1 MFLFIFLKGHK
12 TVSVLVLLFSS
23 LWWRPSA
30 TADRIWNI
38 NNLDGLRL
46 HISQA
51 LNCARCS
58 AAPAKC
64 STDAANGFWLSCC
77 HDSTSTCM
85 SDTVERI
92 FSRPGG
98 FSFFFLEKQGS
109 CDVELRETKRHPQ
122 NYKSTLLACCC
133 CCYLTAV
140 WGAVFMALHLS
151 FVHHRACILIQ
162 RAVQYKQTTWI
173 HLFIRYLC
181 QYRFF
186 FFLKEILL
194 RSESPLGR
202 SHPMAQE
209 CSFKKTE

>member
-1 MFLFIFLKGHK
+1 MVTTICNGRSDLEYQQSGWTPPAYITGAKLREVLCSSGEVFHWRRQRILA
-12 TVSVLVLLFSS
+12 LVLSRQHLHLHEWHSRKNIF
-23 LWWRPSA
+23 PS
-30 TADRIWNI
+30 R
-38 NNLDGLRL
+38 R
-46 HISQA
+46 
-51 LNCARCS
+51 
-58 AAPAKC
+58 
-64 STDAANGFWLSCC
+64 
-77 HDSTSTCM
+77 
-85 SDTVERI
+85 V
-92 FSRPGG
+92 
-98 FSFFFLEKQGS
+98 FFFFGKARKLWRWAAGNKKTSAKLQKHFA
-109 CDVELRETKRHPQ
+109 C
-122 NYKSTLLACCC
+122 CCC
-133 CCYLTAV
+133 CCYLTVV

-186 FFLKEILL
+186 FFFLKEILL

>member
-1 MFLFIFLKGHK
+1 M
-12 TVSVLVLLFSS
+12 LVLLFSS

-85 SDTVERI
+85 SDTVERT

-98 FSFFFLEKQGS
+98 FSFFLEKQGS

-122 NYKSTLLACCC
+122 NYKSTLLAAAAAAAIWRSSEAQCSWHFICHL
-133 CCYLTAV
+133 YTTV
-140 WGAVFMALHLS
+140 PVFWFS
-151 FVHHRACILIQ
+151 VPCSTNRQ
-162 RAVQYKQTTWI
+162 PE
-173 HLFIRYLC
+173 FISLLDTFANTD
-181 QYRFF
+181 FF
-186 FFLKEILL
+186 FF
-194 RSESPLGR
+194 S
-202 SHPMAQE
+202 
-209 CSFKKTE
+209 